1 MQDNNPIAS
10 IEVSTDLGYPRA
22 PYKKPIQT
30 TAQGLKYNT
39 IQYNTIQYNTIQYNT
54 SEPIVI
60 EQDPLELSQASKP
73 IWDDTCHK

>member
-1 MQDNNPIAS
+1 MQDDNATAS

-22 PYKKPIQT
+22 FNKKPIQT

-54 SEPIVI
+54 I
-60 EQDPLELSQASKP
+60 QYQ
-73 IWDDTCHK
+73 